1 MNKLLHLPVWLGACW
16 FISENW
22 GDRTYPVELLKR
34 WHEMI
39 MTIVIILLLWI
50 QGFITQINRRRF
62 FESSGVQSSWPWH
75 MVKRWFY
82 IRTLQMHLW
91 NWNKDFVIYPDVFS
105 SHLLQKKSV
114 SFSFFIKKTVHDPLT
129 AKAHSVLKHC
139 LGNHVSFSFC
149 PFLINQIQIVK
160 RRLLCVQP
168 WTHLCSC
175 HILSSRVL
183 LLTASHLAFSFSED
197 VCFNLPVSKFRLKLI
212 AGLV

>member
-1 MNKLLHLPVWLGACW
+1 MAMLTMNKLLHLPVWLGACW

-34 WHEMI
+34 WHETI

-50 QGFITQINRRRF
+50 QGFFTQVNRRRF

-105 SHLLQKKSV
+105 SHLLQKKC
-114 SFSFFIKKTVHDPLT
+114 FFFFFHQEDSSWPTHSQSPQCLKTLPWKSCQLQLLPL
-129 AKAHSVLKHC
+129 S
-139 LGNHVSFSFC
+139 N
-149 PFLINQIQIVK
+149 
-160 RRLLCVQP
+160 
-168 WTHLCSC
+168 
-175 HILSSRVL
+175 
-183 LLTASHLAFSFSED
+183 
-197 VCFNLPVSKFRLKLI
+197 
-212 AGLV
+212 